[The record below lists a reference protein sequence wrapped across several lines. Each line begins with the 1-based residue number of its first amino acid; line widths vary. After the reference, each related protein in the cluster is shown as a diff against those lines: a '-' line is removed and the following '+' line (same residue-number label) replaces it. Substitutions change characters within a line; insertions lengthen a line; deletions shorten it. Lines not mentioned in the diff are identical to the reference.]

1 MMKQTQNLS
10 HMARFPHLSQQCT
23 ACKPYLGF
31 ADCKDWLEYSHIG
44 SGHMLQQQSWVIVT
58 VVVWPMKL
66 KRFAIW
72 PLMAKVCWPLSW
84 VRAPVLSSRFLWL
97 HFSVQSP
104 HTPSCQGRRWS
115 HCHKVQTTFWKS
127 QWAIRIHFP
136 KFTVTI
142 LGSSMHPRFIHL
154 YLAVFEMAF
163 LIQWT
168 WTWADSGGWWGT
180 GKPVVLNSMGSWRVG
195 HDLVTEQQ
203 HLRDLHCVNTAGSG
217 LQEHCSDEHL
227 ASGCWQLTREGV
239 TPAWEFRV
247 LGQAAW
253 SQGTPEEGA
262 LVCENSGRK
271 QHWGWAQ

>member
-1 MMKQTQNLS
+1 MKQTQNLS
-10 HMARFPHLSQQCT
+10 HMARFPRLRQQRT

-31 ADCKDWLEYSHIG
+31 ADCKDWLEHSHIG
-44 SGHMLQQQSWVIVT
+44 SGRSCFHAATTELSHCGSSCVT
-58 VVVWPMKL
+58 HEVEKI
-66 KRFAIW
+66 AIW
-72 PLMAKVCWPLSW
+72 PFMAKVCRPLFW

-104 HTPSCQGRRWS
+104 HTPACQGRRWS

-154 YLAVFEMAF
+154 YLAVFEMA
-163 LIQWT
+163 LLTQWT

-203 HLRDLHCVNTAGSG
+203 QHLRDLHCVNTAGSG
-217 LQEHCSDEHL
+217 LQEHCSDEDS
-227 ASGCWQLTREGV
+227 ASGCWLTRERV

-262 LVCENSGRK
+262 ALGLSPLTK
-271 QHWGWAQ
+271 